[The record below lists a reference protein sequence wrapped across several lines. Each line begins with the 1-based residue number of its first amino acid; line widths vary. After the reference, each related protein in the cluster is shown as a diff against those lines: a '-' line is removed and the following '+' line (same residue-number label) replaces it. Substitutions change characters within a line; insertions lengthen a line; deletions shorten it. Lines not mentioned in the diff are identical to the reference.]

1 MSAASRSMDTDP
13 RPIGFDFDHQL
24 LGGMGTVACSSLLPA
39 HHCQLGRPI
48 TDPCL
53 AVAGFAQPS

>member
-1 MSAASRSMDTDP
+1 MDTDP
-13 RPIGFDFDHQL
+13 RPIGFDVDHHL

-53 AVAGFAQPS
+53 AAAGFAQPS